1 MSAKID
7 SMLCLKEQ
15 RKLLYF
21 LLCPDSPELTNWQA
35 AQQLM
40 TSYKKMEPNV
50 RNQLT
55 LLLTALEAGTTFL
68 TEIPD
73 MDENYYDAIMG
84 FWDDFEALMTPQYL
98 EDFQDELLALRK
110 KSQALDGYGYY
121 DDHVYPIIARLLKG
135 EEED

>member
-35 AQQLM
+35 AQRLM
-40 TSYKKMEPNV
+40 TSYKKMEPDV
-50 RNQLT
+50 RNQLN
-55 LLLTALEAGTTFL
+55 LLLTALEAGTAFL
-68 TEIPD
+68 TEIPNMSED
-73 MDENYYDAIMG
+73 YYDAMMG
-84 FWDDFEALMTPQYL
+84 FWNDFEALMKPQYL
-98 EDFQDELLALRK
+98 EEFQDELAALRK

-121 DDHVYPIIARLLKG
+121 DDHVQYITAKLLK
-135 EEED
+135 EEDDD